1 MRRNWDSPIYLVYC
15 FLCFFIDC
23 ALWRELQRRVEN
35 Q

>member
-1 MRRNWDSPIYLVYC
+1 MRRNWDSLIYLVYC
-15 FLCFFIDC
+15 LLCFFINR

>member
-1 MRRNWDSPIYLVYC
+1 MRKSWDSPICPVCCL
-15 FLCFFIDC
+15 LCFFINR

>member
-1 MRRNWDSPIYLVYC
+1 MRKSWDSPICPVYC